1 MSCMG
6 YSWPYPALVA
16 PNGLISVDLGWIWVG
31 YIQDGLLA
39 PFGPTKIA
47 IGVRGGVREWPKNVI
62 NQVFLAISGP
72 GGSKWPDI
80 SGSWLDLGGTH
91 PAWLVGTIWTQ
102 KNTIGGPK
110 GVINV
115 LKVP

>member
-80 SGSWLDLGGTH
+80 SGSWWDTSSMVSWYHLD
-91 PAWLVGTIWTQ
+91 PK

>member
-80 SGSWLDLGGTH
+80 SGSWWDTSSMVSWYHLD
-91 PAWLVGTIWTQ
+91 
-102 KNTIGGPK
+102 PK
-110 GVINV
+110 KYHMGVINV

>member
-47 IGVRGGVREWPKNVI
+47 IG
-62 NQVFLAISGP
+62 GP
-72 GGSKWPDI
+72 WGGSGIAQKCHKSGISCHKWPW
-80 SGSWLDLGGTH
+80 WLQMAGYQ
-91 PAWLVGTIWTQ
+91 WILVGHIQ
-102 KNTIGGPK
+102 HG
-110 GVINV
+110 
-115 LKVP
+115 

>member
-80 SGSWLDLGGTH
+80 SGSWWDTSSMVNWYHLD
-91 PAWLVGTIWTQ
+91 
-102 KNTIGGPK
+102 PK
-110 GVINV
+110 KIPSGA
-115 LKVP
+115 LRGS